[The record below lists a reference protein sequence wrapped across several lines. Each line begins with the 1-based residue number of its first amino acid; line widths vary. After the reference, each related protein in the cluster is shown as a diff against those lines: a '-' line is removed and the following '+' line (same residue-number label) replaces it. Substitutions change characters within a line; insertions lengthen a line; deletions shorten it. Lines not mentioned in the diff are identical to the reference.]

1 MGLILVTALGLLPVL
16 LIYRYII
23 YPVFFCALSRLP
35 APHWICHI
43 SPLWILAARKWRREN
58 TSLYRAH
65 QRFGPVIRIGPNE
78 VSVDGLEGMRT
89 IYQGGFE
96 KGHWYSVFDNYGVP
110 NMFATGNSKHHSL
123 RKRMISNVYS
133 KSYIQSSQASKLQ
146 MAEILVTR
154 LLPTLDGSLKDS
166 RKSISTDYNDVE
178 VFGLYLATAMDL
190 ITAYIFGLSNATN
203 FIADE
208 PYRREWQDMYL
219 ARANYPFWTQEVP
232 KLTNFC
238 KRWIPWLKLYPQWVD
253 QSNKNLSDWNWELCE
268 NVRKTSKVKRIP
280 GNSQDIKFSDE
291 PVVYNSLL
299 AGIDREFKTNGEKS
313 ILYSTSI
320 LQRDRAIASEVMDH
334 SLAGQETAGIALTYA
349 TWHISKSPE
358 LQRQLHAEVQSLK
371 PSLMTDPKAASVITN
386 TSAFP
391 DPKEVDSLPLLHAIV
406 TETLRLHAPIPGPQP
421 RQTPKNG
428 CSIGGYYIPG
438 DVRIASLAYTLHRDK
453 EVFPEPGEW
462 NPERWV
468 EEKTRKSPEDEVK
481 HREMQRVFWAFGS
494 GGRMCVGSNFAMNE
508 MKFILAFI
516 YANFET
522 SIVDDEGIEQEDA
535 YTARPIGEKLVIRFT
550 PLKT

>member
-1 MGLILVTALGLLPVL
+1 
-16 LIYRYII
+16 
-23 YPVFFCALSRLP
+23 
-35 APHWICHI
+35 
-43 SPLWILAARKWRREN
+43 
-58 TSLYRAH
+58 
-65 QRFGPVIRIGPNE
+65 
-78 VSVDGLEGMRT
+78 
-89 IYQGGFE
+89 
-96 KGHWYSVFDNYGVP
+96 
-110 NMFATGNSKHHSL
+110 
-123 RKRMISNVYS
+123 MISNVYS
-133 KSYIQSSQASKLQ
+133 KSYIQASQASKLQ
-146 MAEILVTR
+146 MAEILVNR
-154 LLPTLDGSLKDS
+154 LLPALDGSLESS
-166 RKSISTDYNDVE
+166 RGSISTDYNDVE
-178 VFGLYLATAMDL
+178 VFSLYLATAMDL

-208 PYRREWQDMYL
+208 PYRRDWQDMYL

-232 KLTNFC
+232 KLTSFC
-238 KRWIPWLKLYPQWVD
+238 KRWIPWLNLYPQWVD
-253 QSNKNLSDWNWELCE
+253 QSNKKLSEWNWELCE
-268 NVRKTSKVKRIP
+268 NVRKTSKATRSP
-280 GNSQDIKFSDE
+280 SNSQDSQPSDE

-313 ILYSTSI
+313 ILYTTSI

-358 LQRQLHAEVQSLK
+358 LQRQLHAEVQLLK
-371 PSLMTDPKAASVITN
+371 PSLVINPKAASGLTN
-386 TSAFP
+386 TLALL

-421 RQTPKNG
+421 RQTPEHG
-428 CSIGGYYIPG
+428 CNIAGYYIPG
-438 DVRIASLAYTLHRDK
+438 DLRIASLAYTLHRDK
-453 EVFPEPGEW
+453 EVFPEPEEW
-462 NPERWV
+462 KPERWISQ
-468 EEKTRKSPEDEVK
+468 TSGKSPGDEGK
-481 HREMQRVFWAFGS
+481 HREMQRLFWAFGS

-550 PLKT
+550 HLEK